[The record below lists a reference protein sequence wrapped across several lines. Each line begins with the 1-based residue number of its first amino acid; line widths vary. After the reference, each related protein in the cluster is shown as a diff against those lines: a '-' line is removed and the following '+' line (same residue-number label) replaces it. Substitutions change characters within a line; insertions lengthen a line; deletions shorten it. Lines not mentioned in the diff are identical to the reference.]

1 MVRRSNEEAGPLAGL
16 FPFLEGVES
25 MLAPA
30 SRSPACQLFLAVL
43 AFACCAGAARATDTE
58 HRDYA
63 VFVNGKQAGS
73 SRITMVVQDDG
84 STYMAASLDVKV
96 NQILIKYAL
105 KLETQE
111 WWKNGKLVG
120 MKTVGVENGKQTEV
134 NVAVDNNAQLRL
146 RVNGQERPVRADAW
160 TSSYWKLADARFHG
174 KEIAVLEVD
183 TGKEMVGTLELV
195 GTEQK
200 KVGADLKKCYHFRVK
215 GIASPV
221 DLWFDEFHRLVRQ
234 EFVEQGQQTIV
245 ELIAIRR

>member
-1 MVRRSNEEAGPLAGL
+1 VVGMFALARFARNGI
-16 FPFLEGVES
+16 
-25 MLAPA
+25 LALIA
-30 SRSPACQLFLAVL
+30 LLSI
-43 AFACCAGAARATDTE
+43 AGAAWATDTE

-84 STYMAASLDVKV
+84 STYMAGSLDVKV
-96 NQILIKYAL
+96 NQLLFKYTL

-111 WWKNGKLVG
+111 WWKDGKLVG
-120 MKTVGVENGKQTEV
+120 LKTNGVENGKQTEV
-134 NVAVDNNAQLRL
+134 SVAADNNAQLRL
-146 RVNGQERPVRADAW
+146 RVNGQERAVRADVW

-174 KEIAVLEVD
+174 KEVPVLEVD
-183 TGKEMVGTLELV
+183 TGKEMTGTLELV
-195 GTEQK
+195 GAEQK
-200 KVGADLKKCYHFRVK
+200 KIGNDLKKCYHFRVK
-215 GIASPV
+215 GLASPV